1 MAAAAASMR
10 PQHSTSGGFDFSN
23 VLRNTHLEAKQSKA
37 LGGSS
42 SKLPK
47 ATSTGTTIVGC
58 IFDDG
63 VVIGADTRATEGDIV
78 AGQSAGSG

>member
-1 MAAAAASMR
+1 MAPIASMDGEQR
-10 PQHSTSGGFDFSN
+10 GGFDFGN
-23 VLRNTHLEAKQSKA
+23 VLRNKHLEAKESSSKF
-37 LGGSS
+37 GSS

-78 AGQSAGSG
+78 AGECHQS